1 MCLRTRSIMT
11 VKLPRIRSALYLPAS
26 NPRAIAKARTL
37 AADMLILDLED
48 AVKPEDKVSAR
59 EAAMAAV
66 TEGFGDKPVAIRVNG
81 LGSLWHE
88 GDVALIRHSSAALV
102 VLPKAESGNV
112 IAEFAA
118 RIGKPILAMVETPKG
133 ILAAAAIAQA
143 DGVVGLIAGTNDIA
157 AELRLPADAGR
168 DSLMLALQTI
178 VLAARAGGGIA
189 LDGVYNR
196 LDDVDG
202 LRAEA
207 RSGRAL
213 GFDGKTLIH
222 PAQIEPTN
230 RAFAPD
236 AAEIADARALVEA
249 ATGGAERFRG
259 RMIESMHVAAARRL
273 LAEIES

>member
-1 MCLRTRSIMT
+1 MT
-11 VKLPRIRSALYLPAS
+11 VGLPRIRSALYLPAS

-59 EAAMAAV
+59 EAAIAAV
-66 TEGFGDKPVAIRVNG
+66 AEGFGDKPVAIRVNG
-81 LGSLWHE
+81 FGSIWHE
-88 GDVALIRHSSAALV
+88 ADIALISHSAATLA
-102 VLPKAESGNV
+102 VLPKAKS
-112 IAEFAA
+112 
-118 RIGKPILAMVETPKG
+118 GKPVLAMVETPKG
-133 ILAAAAIAQA
+133 ILATADIAQTG
-143 DGVVGLIAGTNDIA
+143 GVVGLIAGTNDIA
-157 AELRLPADAGR
+157 AELRLPVDAGR
-168 DSLMLALQTI
+168 EGLMLALQAI

-196 LDDVDG
+196 LDDTDG
-202 LRAEA
+202 LWAEA
-207 RSGRAL
+207 RAGRAL

-236 AAEIADARALVEA
+236 AAEIDDARALVEA

-259 RMIESMHVAAARRL
+259 RMIEAMHVAAARRVL
-273 LAEIES
+273 SQIES

>member
-1 MCLRTRSIMT
+1 MT
-11 VKLPRIRSALYLPAS
+11 VGLPRIRSALYLPAS

-59 EAAMAAV
+59 EAAIAAV
-66 TEGFGDKPVAIRVNG
+66 AEGFGDKPVAIRVNG
-81 LGSLWHE
+81 LGSIWHE
-88 GDVALIRHSSAALV
+88 ADIALISHSAATLV
-102 VLPKAESGNV
+102 VLPKAESGKA
-112 IAEFAA
+112 IAEFASKV
-118 RIGKPILAMVETPKG
+118 GKPVLAMVETPKG
-133 ILAAAAIAQA
+133 ILAAADIAQA
-143 DGVVGLIAGTNDIA
+143 SGVVGLIAGTNDIA
-157 AELRLPADAGR
+157 AELRLPVDAGR
-168 DSLMLALQTI
+168 EGLMLALQAI

-196 LDDVDG
+196 LDDSDG
-202 LRAEA
+202 LWAEA
-207 RSGRAL
+207 RAGRAL

-236 AAEIADARALVEA
+236 AAEIDDARALVEA

-259 RMIESMHVAAARRL
+259 RMIEAMHVAAARRL
-273 LAEIES
+273 LSELRSPR